1 MFGSLANRSVQGRCA
16 SHCNKYAA
24 LHAGPWW
31 SRRPG
36 TSSSTPQIRETQST
50 FALDRHRDSGQVER
64 AILRLLV
71 DGRFGGGLS
80 ATILLEALSGVDI
93 EDMFEA
99 VHRLKAQGVIES
111 RDGRIEL
118 SSCARGIAELGL
130 LAA

>member
-1 MFGSLANRSVQGRCA
+1 MVGSLANRSVQGRCA
-16 SHCNKYAA
+16 SHCNTYAA

-36 TSSSTPQIRETQST
+36 TWSSTPQIRETQST
-50 FALDRHRDSGQVER
+50 FALDPHPDAGQVDR
-64 AILRLLV
+64 AILRLLIDDRR
-71 DGRFGGGLS
+71 DGRLP
-80 ATILLEALSGVDI
+80 ATILPEALSGVGV

-99 VHRLKAQGVIES
+99 VRRLKTQGVIEI

-130 LAA
+130 LAT